1 MQRPRILKLVLLG
14 AVALSAIQL
23 TFSRAQPPRPKWTP
37 NKAPAHATFIGSQ
50 ACAECHA
57 DKVKSH
63 AKTTMGRALETVAA
77 SEILRKY
84 PRLSFRVGI
93 YSYEILR
100 QGEQS
105 MYKVTDGKETI
116 ALPILY
122 AFGLGSAG
130 QTYVL
135 QGKDGLLESRL
146 SFYND
151 TQSLDIT
158 IGQSRDL
165 PTSLAD
171 AVGRDM
177 SKDETMQCFGCH
189 TTGAVKGGK
198 VDFSTL
204 VPGIQCEAC
213 HGPGADHIALMK
225 GTNNPPS
232 TIHTSQSKGIFNPG
246 KLSGDDL
253 SQDFCA
259 SCHRSVE
266 DVTAL
271 PRLGGLNNVR
281 FQPYR
286 IFNSKCYSDD
296 RRISCIG
303 CHDVHAPQPTT
314 TIAYDAKCAACHSPK
329 ESQARLCKVGKSDCA
344 SCHMPKVELPGAHFK
359 FTDHRIRIAR
369 KGEPYPF

>member
-1 MQRPRILKLVLLG
+1 MRVNRTIKLGFLSIIALM
-14 AVALSAIQL
+14 AVQFVFL
-23 TFSRAQPPRPKWTP
+23 RAQPQRRMWSP
-37 NKAPAHATFIGSQ
+37 NKTPAHTTFVGSQ

-57 DKVKSH
+57 DKVKTH
-63 AKTTMGRALETVAA
+63 AQTTMGRALETVAA
-77 SEILRKY
+77 SQILRTY
-84 PRLSFRVGI
+84 PKLTFRAGV

-105 MYKVTDGKETI
+105 IYTVTDGKETI

-151 TQSLDIT
+151 SKGLDTT
-158 IGQSRDL
+158 IGQSRAL
-165 PTSLAD
+165 PTSLTD

-177 SKDETMQCFGCH
+177 SKDETLQCFSCH

-198 VDFSTL
+198 INFQELT
-204 VPGIQCEAC
+204 PGIGCEAC
-213 HGPGADHIALMK
+213 HGPGQEHIALMN
-225 GTNNPPS
+225 GNPK
-232 TIHTSQSKGIFNPG
+232 SKIQNPNSSAIFNPG

-303 CHDVHAPQPTT
+303 CHDVHKPLQTEA
-314 TIAYDAKCAACHSPK
+314 AFYDAKCTSCHSTA
-329 ESQARLCKVGKSDCA
+329 QARLCKVGKTDCA

-369 KGEPYPF
+369 KGELYPF

>member
-1 MQRPRILKLVLLG
+1 MRYPRTIKLGFLG
-14 AVALSAIQL
+14 VVALFLLQ
-23 TFSRAQPPRPKWTP
+23 FSWLRAAPQGPKWTP
-37 NKAPAHATFIGSQ
+37 NKIPAQTTFAGTQ

-57 DKVKSH
+57 DKVKTH

-77 SEILRKY
+77 SEILRKH
-84 PRLSFRVGI
+84 PKLTFRVGP

-100 QGEQS
+100 RGEQS
-105 MYKVTDGKETI
+105 IYTVTDGKETI

-151 TQSLDIT
+151 SQGLDTT
-158 IGQSRDL
+158 IGQSREL

-177 SKDETMQCFGCH
+177 SKDESLQCFSCH

-198 VDFSTL
+198 LNFNTL
-204 VPGIQCEAC
+204 VPGIHCEAC
-213 HGPGADHIALMK
+213 HGPGGEHIALGKK
-225 GTNNPPS
+225 GEPNT
-232 TIHTSQSKGIFNPG
+232 HKIFNPG

-253 SQDFCA
+253 NQEFCA

-286 IFNSKCYSDD
+286 IFNSKCYSDE

-303 CHDVHAPQPTT
+303 CHDVHAPQPTELT
-314 TIAYDAKCAACHSPK
+314 AYDAKCTACHSPQEAQTK
-329 ESQARLCKVGKSDCA
+329 LCKVGKNNCA

-359 FTDHRIRIAR
+359 FTDHRIRIVRPGA
-369 KGEPYPF
+369 PYPL

>member
-1 MQRPRILKLVLLG
+1 MQHNRTIKLVLLG
-14 AVALSAIQL
+14 TALLFAVQITLL
-23 TFSRAQPPRPKWTP
+23 RAQPQQRMWSP
-37 NKAPAHATFIGSQ
+37 NKTPAHTTFVGTQ
-50 ACAECHA
+50 ACAECHG

-77 SEILRKY
+77 AEILRNHPK
-84 PRLSFRVGI
+84 LTFRAGP

-105 MYKVTDGKETI
+105 IYTVTDGKETI
-116 ALPILY
+116 SLPILY

-146 SFYND
+146 SFYNGNKGLD
-151 TQSLDIT
+151 TT
-158 IGQSRDL
+158 IGQSREV
-165 PTSLAD
+165 PTSLSD
-171 AVGRDM
+171 AVGRLM
-177 SKDETMQCFGCH
+177 SKDETLQCFSCH
-189 TTGAVKGGK
+189 STGAVKGGK
-198 VDFSTL
+198 LELQNL
-204 VPGIQCEAC
+204 VPGIGCEAC
-213 HGPGADHIALMK
+213 HGPGGEHIALGKK
-225 GTNNPPS
+225 GEPNA
-232 TIHTSQSKGIFNPG
+232 HKIFNPG

-253 SQDFCA
+253 SQEFCA

-303 CHDVHAPQPTT
+303 CHDVHEPQHTSLT
-314 TIAYDAKCAACHSPK
+314 SYDAKCTACHAPK
-329 ESQARLCKVGKSDCA
+329 QTEIRMCKVSSKDCA
-344 SCHMPKVELPGAHFK
+344 SCHMPKIELPGAHFK
-359 FTDHRIRIAR
+359 FTDHRIRIV
-369 KGEPYPF
+369 KPGEPFPF

>member
-1 MQRPRILKLVLLG
+1 MRRHQTIKLVLLSV
-14 AVALSAIQL
+14 VALFAVQL
-23 TFSRAQPPRPKWTP
+23 TFSRAQAPRRMWSP
-37 NKAPAHATFIGSQ
+37 NKTPANTLFVGTQ
-50 ACAECHA
+50 ACAECHG

-77 SEILRKY
+77 SEILRNHPK
-84 PRLSFRVGI
+84 LTFRAGI

-105 MYKVTDGKETI
+105 IYRVTDGKETI
-116 ALPILY
+116 VLPILY

-135 QGKDGLLESRL
+135 QGKDMLLESRV

-151 TQSLDIT
+151 TRSLDYT
-158 IGQSRDL
+158 LGVPRTV
-165 PTSLAD
+165 PTSLSD
-171 AVGRDM
+171 AVGREM
-177 SKDETMQCFGCH
+177 SKDETLQCFSCH

-198 VDFSTL
+198 LELQNL
-204 VPGIQCEAC
+204 VPGIGCEAC
-213 HGPGADHIALMK
+213 HGPGGEHIALGKK
-225 GTNNPPS
+225 GEPNA
-232 TIHTSQSKGIFNPG
+232 QKIFNPG

-253 SQDFCA
+253 SQEFCA

-303 CHDVHAPQPTT
+303 CHDVHAPQPTET
-314 TIAYDAKCAACHSPK
+314 RAYDAKCAACHSTAQSK
-329 ESQARLCKVGKSDCA
+329 LCKVGRSDCA

-369 KGEPYPF
+369 QGEPYPF

>member
-1 MQRPRILKLVLLG
+1 MRVNKAVKLVFLS
-14 AVALSAIQL
+14 AVALLMVQFVWL
-23 TFSRAQPPRPKWTP
+23 RAQSPQRRWTP
-37 NKAPAHATFIGSQ
+37 NKTPSHITFVGSQ

-57 DKVKSH
+57 DKVRTH
-63 AKTTMGRALETVAA
+63 AQTTMGRALETGAA
-77 SEILRKY
+77 SEILRKH
-84 PRLSFRVGI
+84 PKLTFRAGI

-105 MYKVTDGKETI
+105 IYRVTDGKETI

-151 TQSLDIT
+151 TQSLDTT

-171 AVGRDM
+171 AVGREM
-177 SKDETMQCFGCH
+177 SKDETMQCFSCH

-198 VDFSTL
+198 VDFNTL
-204 VPGIQCEAC
+204 VPGIGCEAC
-213 HGPGADHIALMK
+213 HGPGGEHIALGKK
-225 GTNNPPS
+225 GEPNA
-232 TIHTSQSKGIFNPG
+232 QKIFNPG

-253 SQDFCA
+253 SQEFCA

-303 CHDVHAPQPTT
+303 CHDVHQPQPTE

-329 ESQARLCKVGKSDCA
+329 EVQSKLCKVGKSDCA

>member
-1 MQRPRILKLVLLG
+1 MKLVLLG
-14 AVALSAIQL
+14 VVALFAVQI
-23 TFSRAQPPRPKWTP
+23 TFLRAQPQQRRWTP
-37 NKAPAHATFIGSQ
+37 NKAPAHTTFVGSQ
-50 ACAECHA
+50 ACAECHG

-63 AKTTMGRALETVAA
+63 AKTTMGRALETVATA
-77 SEILRKY
+77 DILRNHPK
-84 PRLSFRVGI
+84 LNFRTGP
-93 YSYEILR
+93 YAYEILR

-105 MYKVTDGKETI
+105 LYTVTDGKEAI
-116 ALPILY
+116 SLPILY

-135 QGKDGLLESRL
+135 QGKDGLMESRV

-151 TQSLDIT
+151 TQTLDFT
-158 IGQSRDL
+158 LGVPPAV

-171 AVGRDM
+171 AIGRVI
-177 SKDETMQCFGCH
+177 SKDETLQCFGCH

-198 VDFSTL
+198 L
-204 VPGIQCEAC
+204 ELQNLAPGIGCEAC
-213 HGPGADHIALMK
+213 HGPGGEHIALGKK
-225 GTNNPPS
+225 GEPNAD
-232 TIHTSQSKGIFNPG
+232 KIFNPG

-253 SQDFCA
+253 SQEFCA

-271 PRLGGLNNVR
+271 PRLGGVNNVR

-303 CHDVHAPQPTT
+303 CHDVHKPQPTAAV
-314 TIAYDAKCAACHSPK
+314 AYDAKCAACHAPK
-329 ESQARLCKVGKSDCA
+329 QSEIRLCKVSSKNCA

-359 FTDHRIRIAR
+359 FTDHRIRIV
-369 KGEPYPF
+369 KPGEPYPF

>member
-1 MQRPRILKLVLLG
+1 MIRHHRIIKVWLLSFAALL
-14 AVALSAIQL
+14 AVGL
-23 TFSRAQPPRPKWTP
+23 TFSQSPKRMWTP
-37 NKAPAHATFIGSQ
+37 NKVPANTQFVGTQ
-50 ACAECHA
+50 ACAECHS

-77 SEILRKY
+77 AEILRNHPK
-84 PRLSFRVGI
+84 LTFRAGP

-105 MYKVTDGKETI
+105 IYNVTDGKATI
-116 ALPILY
+116 SLPILY

-151 TQSLDIT
+151 IKGLDTT
-158 IGQSRDL
+158 IGQSREIPL
-165 PTSLAD
+165 SLSD
-171 AVGRDM
+171 AVGREM
-177 SKDETMQCFGCH
+177 SKDETLQCFSCH

-198 VDFSTL
+198 LELQNL
-204 VPGIQCEAC
+204 VPGIGCEAC
-213 HGPGADHIALMK
+213 HGPGGDHIALMS
-225 GTNNPPS
+225 GNPK
-232 TIHTSQSKGIFNPG
+232 SKIQNPKSPAIFNPG

-253 SQDFCA
+253 SQEFCA

-271 PRLGGLNNVR
+271 PRLGAMNNVR

-303 CHDVHAPQPTT
+303 CHDVHEPLKEEA
-314 TIAYDAKCAACHSPK
+314 AYYDAKCTACHAPK
-329 ESQARLCKVGKSDCA
+329 QIEIRMCKVSSKNCA
-344 SCHMPKVELPGAHFK
+344 ACHMPKIELPGAHFK
-359 FTDHRIRIAR
+359 FTDHRIRIV
-369 KGEPYPF
+369 KPGEPYPF